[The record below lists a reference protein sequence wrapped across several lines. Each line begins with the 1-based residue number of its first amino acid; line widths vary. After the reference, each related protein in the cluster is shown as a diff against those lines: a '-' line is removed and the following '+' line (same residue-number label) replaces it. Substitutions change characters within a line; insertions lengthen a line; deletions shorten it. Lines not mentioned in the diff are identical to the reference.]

1 MSYTA
6 TPAFYSPSDAYH
18 GGDPVWI
25 RPANRGFR
33 RVNSPAGSA
42 LGDDFSWAAEIPALI
57 QTVGTIGTTAVSLR
71 EQQIQNKRQDD
82 AQANQTAAV
91 NAQTAELAQAA
102 AANEAVANPATSP
115 GAVATAG
122 AAGVS
127 LPGAKKGGK
136 SSYTLPLII
145 GGSILGLAVVV
156 ALLRRRG

>member
-25 RPANRGFR
+25 RPTNRSFR
-33 RVNSPAGSA
+33 RVNSPAGAA
-42 LGDDFSWAAEIPALI
+42 LGDDFSWAAEIPSLI
-57 QTVGTIGTTAVSLR
+57 QTVGTIGTTAVALR

-91 NAQTAELAQAA
+91 NAQTAALASS
-102 AANEAVANPATSP
+102 ANQAVADPTNSPAAIAL
-115 GAVATAG
+115 GG
-122 AAGVS
+122 G
-127 LPGAKKGGK
+127 KKGRSK
-136 SSYTLPLII
+136 MMLPLII
-145 GGSILGLAVVV
+145 GGSVVAVAVLV

>member
-25 RPANRGFR
+25 RPTNRSFR
-33 RVNSPAGSA
+33 RINSPAGSA

-82 AQANQTAAV
+82 ASANATAAQ
-91 NAQTAELAQAA
+91 NAQTAALQQAT
-102 AANEAVANPATSP
+102 AANAAVADPTSSPAAIAMGAGP
-115 GAVATAG
+115 G
-122 AAGVS
+122 
-127 LPGAKKGGK
+127 KKGGGK
-136 SSYTLPLII
+136 SSMTLPLII
-145 GGSILGLAVVV
+145 GGSVIGLAVVV
-156 ALLRRRG
+156 ALLRRR

>member
-25 RPANRGFR
+25 RPTNRSFR
-33 RVNSPAGSA
+33 RVNSPAGAA
-42 LGDDFSWAAEIPALI
+42 LGDDFSWAAEIPSLI
-57 QTVGTIGTTAVSLR
+57 QTVGTIGTTAVALR

-91 NAQTAELAQAA
+91 AAQTDALQQAA
-102 AANEAVANPATSP
+102 AANQAVADPSRAPAT
-115 GAVATAG
+115 GG
-122 AAGVS
+122 H
-127 LPGAKKGGK
+127 GGK
-136 SSYTLPLII
+136 SKLMLPLII
-145 GGSILGLAVVV
+145 GGSVVGLAVLV